1 MIAKRYVFAGPLC
14 ETPVFKMATE
24 TVALQFPFACFR

>member
-1 MIAKRYVFAGPLC
+1 MIAKRYVFAKRIG